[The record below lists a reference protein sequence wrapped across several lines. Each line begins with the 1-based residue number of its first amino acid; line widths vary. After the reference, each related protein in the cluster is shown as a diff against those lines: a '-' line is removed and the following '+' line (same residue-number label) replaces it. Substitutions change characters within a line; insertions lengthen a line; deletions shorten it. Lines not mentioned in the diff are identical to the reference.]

1 MKREI
6 FYGRYNGGGPM
17 ALPRGSLKFTADGR
31 HEVHVNGGPVAE
43 LDGKELKD
51 YFLCQFGGS
60 GGTTAKQRFEA
71 LCRRYAVEN
80 SINME
85 AAIHAVGHSQEGR
98 KLWEQARMEELAET
112 ARSGK

>member
-1 MKREI
+1 
-6 FYGRYNGGGPM
+6 M

-60 GGTTAKQRFEA
+60 SGTTAKQKFEA
-71 LCRRYAVEN
+71 LCSRHAAEN
-80 SINME
+80 SVSIQ
-85 AAIHAVGHSQEGR
+85 AAILAVGHSQEGR
-98 KLWEQARMEELAET
+98 KLYEQVRMEELAQS
-112 ARSGK
+112 ARTRK